1 MYLRKPSCSRR
12 PSPGQYLFLLVA
24 VLTNSSCLSEK
35 NSYFPLE
42 EGLSWHYFV
51 EMTTMDG
58 INRQKYMIVN
68 QAPGYKE
75 GQQVFV
81 RKSLDGT
88 LLYYKKTEEGVLFFG
103 KEDTSGI
110 RPVFT
115 RDEHYV
121 FRYPLT
127 TGSEWNTVTLTRLL
141 KKTGPPQKT
150 EFQIVAEVPV
160 TSRVEATDDTIN
172 VPAGLFHG
180 CVRIR
185 MQGYA
190 YKNAGN
196 YIGLTIV
203 SVNETS
209 WYAPGIGLIK
219 MVREETTE
227 SQALDK
233 GKMTIELEKF
243 G

>member
-1 MYLRKPSCSRR
+1 
-12 PSPGQYLFLLVA
+12 
-24 VLTNSSCLSEK
+24 
-35 NSYFPLE
+35 
-42 EGLSWHYFV
+42 
-51 EMTTMDG
+51 MTR
-58 INRQKYMIVN
+58 I
-68 QAPGYKE
+68 P
-75 GQQVFV
+75 
-81 RKSLDGT
+81 
-88 LLYYKKTEEGVLFFG
+88 KKTE
-103 KEDTSGI
+103 
-110 RPVFT
+110 
-115 RDEHYV
+115 
-121 FRYPLT
+121 
-127 TGSEWNTVTLTRLL
+127 
-141 KKTGPPQKT
+141 PPQKT

-196 YIGLTIV
+196 YIGVNIV